1 MKYEYEPVLLKRWL
15 REARPPLLKQ
25 TVEYSA
31 EKYQGVLERL
41 SEQFTQIANAPI
53 SVFQEWVQ
61 QLSRRE
67 KLLLPNLYKK
77 ELPEELKK
85 AMIESI
91 QRHIQHER
99 RLFRVLV
106 DVMYETCDLDEI
118 WKLLRYAYATH
129 IEKIE
134 KRLEKE
140 KSEKWRRYLLS
151 KDPIVYLATTAYES
165 EKGILDE
172 LETFYLTKNF
182 PLFKLVLIEIFQLAD
197 ESFFLKEQ
205 NLYQDIFVSATN
217 EQQQKMAHALIKKCK
232 LNRVKPLGKLIFE
245 RLQTYHRKPML
256 WRYVGEEEK
265 RRFAQWIMK
274 LQLKD
279 FFGGVNKN
287 HERFQYWE
295 KFVPKLEDVVVTDE
309 RTTLIMYFRDVVI
322 MEVLGTG
329 AVYIYRADVF
339 QRHFQPKIDRMLAE
353 RERFAHTAWQRVRE
367 VKRSELMDRDLTIP
381 GGWLRHTGGWQW
393 KFDEWLRRE
402 LGWEVR
408 RDVLLQKE
416 TENDEDCFDAD

>member
-15 REARPPLLKQ
+15 REVRPPLLEK
-25 TVEYSA
+25 TMENSN
-31 EKYQGVLERL
+31 EKYRGLLERL
-41 SEQFTQIANAPI
+41 SDQFAGLVDAPSSAFEQ
-53 SVFQEWVQ
+53 WVK

-77 ELPEELKK
+77 ELPEEMKK
-85 AMIESI
+85 AMIDVI
-91 QRHIQHER
+91 QQHVRHER

-106 DVMYETCDLDEI
+106 DVVYETCDLDEI
-118 WKLLRYAYATH
+118 WKLLRYAYASH

-134 KRLEKE
+134 KRMEKE
-140 KSEKWRRYLLS
+140 KSEKWRRYLSS

-165 EKGILDE
+165 EKGILEE

-182 PLFKLVLIEIFQLAD
+182 PLFKLVLMEIFQLAD

-205 NLYQDIFVSATN
+205 ELYRDMFVSSTN
-217 EQQQKMAHALIKKCK
+217 EQQQKMANALIKKCK
-232 LNRVKPLGKLIFE
+232 LNHVKPLGRLIFE
-245 RLQTYHRKPML
+245 KLQTYHRKPML

-265 RRFAQWIMK
+265 QRFAQWIMR
-274 LQLKD
+274 LELKD

-295 KFVPKLEDVVVTDE
+295 KFIPKLEDVVVTDE
-309 RTTLIMYFRDVVI
+309 RTTLIMYFHDVVI

-339 QRHFQPKIDRMLAE
+339 RRHFQPKIDRMLAE
-353 RERFAHTAWQRVRE
+353 REQFANKAWRKVRE
-367 VKRSELMDRDLTIP
+367 VKRTELMDRDLTIP
-381 GGWLRHTGGWQW
+381 GGWLRHNGGWQW

-416 TENDEDCFDAD
+416 TENDEGSFDAE